1 MSYQQDAPGDW
12 GRMQG
17 TPEIKI
23 AIEELATADEC
34 KLFLRSW
41 QTDSSAIL
49 LILHGLGGHS
59 GWYIDMGNKLASRGI
74 TVYAMDHRGFGRSGG
89 QPGEIDDYSTYVD
102 DINFIVTE
110 IRKRHPE
117 ATIYILGHS
126 MGGIFTAHFA
136 AKYANMLAG
145 VLFLNPWIQDVVHIP
160 LLTQLAIVLGGLLK
174 SRRYWQVA
182 SGTKAMTTNPEAIGM
197 LLADPCWRRK
207 QTASFLFQIL
217 IMRLAVLKKAVH
229 IAIPALVM
237 QGGADKTVVPT
248 ATHKFYETLIS
259 GDKTWR
265 SYPIYSHDSEFEHDR
280 SQLDNDL
287 VTWIYEHS
295 FHQPVIGNPAPS

>member
-1 MSYQQDAPGDW
+1 MSHQQDSPGGW
-12 GRMQG
+12 GRMQE

-23 AIEELATADEC
+23 ATEELATTDAC

-89 QPGEIDDYSTYVD
+89 LPGHIDDYSTYVED
-102 DINFIVTE
+102 TYFIVTE

-117 ATIYILGHS
+117 ATIYMLGHS

-136 AKYANMLAG
+136 AKYGNMLAG
-145 VLFLNPWIQDVVHIP
+145 VLFLNPWIQDVVHVP
-160 LLTQLAIVLGGLLK
+160 LLTQLAIAPGGLFK
-174 SRRYWQVA
+174 SRRYWQA
-182 SGTKAMTTNPEAIGM
+182 APGTEAMTSNPEAIRM
-197 LLADPCWRRK
+197 LLADPYWRRK

-217 IMRLAVLKKAVH
+217 LMRLAVVKKAKH

-237 QGGADKTVVPT
+237 QAEADKTVVPA
-248 ATHKFYETLIS
+248 ATHKFYETLVS
-259 GDKTWR
+259 GDKMWKT
-265 SYPIYSHDSEFEHDR
+265 YPGYSHDSEFEHDR

-295 FHQPVIGNPAPS
+295 VHQPVIWKPAQ